1 MMKYVKLVISIIAFL
16 ILGAAIIEFNLADGT
31 IKTSEFL
38 AKLNN
43 DEIKSIKSIYT
54 NNYGKIYVTDKNDI
68 KYSFIAG
75 NGSLQNDLVK
85 EALLKNNDIE
95 VESIAE
101 INPFSSL
108 LMIIFSFA
116 PILLGIGFFIYLS
129 SKSSG
134 AGILFSEEKKV
145 AKKPNT
151 RFDDVQGVDEAKN
164 EMKEIV
170 DFLKNPLKYDKIGA
184 KIPKGC
190 LLIGEPGTGKTLM
203 AKAIAGEAHVPF
215 FDASGSEFIEL
226 FVGMG
231 AKRVRELF
239 AKAKKNAPCII
250 FIDEIDSIAKSRSK
264 SIGRSNDE
272 ADQTLNQI
280 LTEMDGFNEN
290 AGIIIIG
297 ATNRPDI
304 LDKALL
310 RPGRFDRRITIDLPD
325 LQGRQDILK
334 VHLKKVKHDKS
345 IDIKKISKITAGMS
359 GADLMNI
366 VNEAALMAA
375 RNNAKEIN
383 SNHIDEA
390 NDRVIMGLKR
400 KSTIMTEQDKKITA
414 YHEAGH
420 AILTYLSD
428 YQKIHKM
435 TIIPRGMALGMVS
448 HVKDNDDIHTSQDVM
463 KDKIKIAM
471 AGRAAE
477 EIIFGDKN
485 ITAGASS
492 DIEYATQLANNMTR
506 IFGMSAKIGR
516 IKYEDIRY
524 ISETKKQIIDNE
536 ITKIIEEA
544 YKEAKS
550 TLIKKKDMLEALTK
564 ELLKKETLLS
574 SEITQILSSISK

>member
-43 DEIKSIKSIYT
+43 DEITSIKSIYT

>member
-16 ILGAAIIEFNLADGT
+16 ILGAAVIEFNLADGT

>member
-1 MMKYVKLVISIIAFL
+1 MIKYVKLAISIIAFL

-85 EALLKNNDIE
+85 QALLKNNDIE

-170 DFLKNPLKYDKIGA
+170 DFLKNPLKYHKIGA

-506 IFGMSAKIGR
+506 IFGMSTKIGR